1 MTEYVAQICTL
12 AAIYALLAVGYSVLI
27 GSTGVFSAAHAAFY
41 GFGAYAGAYSA
52 MHWHLAFPLDLLAGA
67 AVAGVVAVI
76 VSLPMARLVQEQVLV
91 ASLALQLVFFSLFS
105 NWKPVTGGA
114 GGLYGIERP
123 TLFGYQL
130 ADTIPFAMLTVL
142 CVAVLIGVLA
152 LVLRRR
158 SWLLLRA
165 VRDDALLAKSF
176 GVSIAPPRL
185 LAWILAGAAAG
196 GAGALFS
203 RFFGYLS
210 PGSFDVSQTL
220 LILTMVVVGG
230 LGSIRGVLLG
240 TALLTIVPELLSF
253 IPATSAAADQIGPII
268 YSVVLLVVVM
278 FRPKGLLP
286 ETNLRLRQRTL
297 QGGSA
302 EAPAGVVDNAS
313 RAPAEV
319 SAEPASTDGES
330 LRLTEIRKRF
340 GGLEVLRG
348 LDLTLRPNEIT
359 AVLGPNGA
367 GKTTLFNVLTGVVPA
382 DSGSVWW
389 NGQDVTSAS
398 PSDLAR
404 LGMARSFQDGR
415 LFSSMTVYEHMLMAA
430 HTQSQTGPALFA
442 ASSSPV
448 LDARIVEALRAVGL
462 ADQANVKA
470 ASLSYGEQKTLLIA
484 EMLLWDPKVVLLD
497 EVVAGLDHRA
507 VDEIAAKLRGMRSE
521 HRIICLVEH
530 NLDFVWKVADRVI
543 LMGEGRIV
551 ADDSPDGIRA
561 DPLAL
566 ETYFGKAMLA

>member
-12 AAIYALLAVGYSVLI
+12 AAIYAVLAVGYSVLI

-52 MHWHLAFPLDLLAGA
+52 MHWHLAFPLDLLVGA
-67 AVAGVVAVI
+67 AVAAVVAVI

-105 NWKPVTGGA
+105 NWKSVTGGS

-123 TLFGYQL
+123 TLFGYQFS
-130 ADTIPFAMLTVL
+130 DTIPFAMLTVV
-142 CVAVLIGVLA
+142 CAAVLIGALA

-185 LAWILAGAAAG
+185 LAWLLAGAAAG

-210 PGSFDVSQTL
+210 PGSFDVNQTL

-240 TALLTIVPELLSF
+240 TVLLTIVPEVLSF
-253 IPATSAAADQIGPII
+253 IPATSSAADQVGPII
-268 YSVVLLVVVM
+268 YSVVLLAVVM
-278 FRPKGLLP
+278 FRSQGLLP
-286 ETNLRLRQRTL
+286 ETNLRLRRNRL
-297 QGGSA
+297 QASSSHASASVADIPRPARVEEPAGAASA
-302 EAPAGVVDNAS
+302 EGHSV
-313 RAPAEV
+313 
-319 SAEPASTDGES
+319 
-330 LRLTEIRKRF
+330 RLTDIRKRF

-367 GKTTLFNVLTGVVPA
+367 GKTTLFNVLTGVMPA

-389 NGQDVTSAS
+389 DGQDVTSAA
-398 PSDLAR
+398 PSELAR
-404 LGMARSFQDGR
+404 MGMARSFQDGR

-430 HTQSQTGPALFA
+430 HTHSQTGRALLSA
-442 ASSSPV
+442 ATSPE
-448 LDARIVEALRAVGL
+448 LDARIVDALNTVGL
-462 ADQANVKA
+462 ADQANAKA
-470 ASLSYGEQKTLLIA
+470 ISLSYGEQKTLLIA
-484 EMLLWDPKVVLLD
+484 EMLLWDPKILLLD

-507 VDEIAAKLRGMRSE
+507 VDEIAAKLREMRSE
-521 HRIICLVEH
+521 DRIICLVEH

-551 ADDSPDGIRA
+551 ADDAPEGIRS